1 MCLFKNDA
9 GKTPVPMPAVTK
21 MGNGMI
27 RFTRERELVK
37 AL

>member
-1 MCLFKNDA
+1 
-9 GKTPVPMPAVTK
+9 MPAVTK